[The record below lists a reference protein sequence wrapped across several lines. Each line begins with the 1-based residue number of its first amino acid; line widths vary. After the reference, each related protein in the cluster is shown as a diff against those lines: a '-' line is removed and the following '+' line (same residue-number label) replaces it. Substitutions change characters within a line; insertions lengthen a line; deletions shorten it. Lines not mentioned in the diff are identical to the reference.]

1 MFLMKGRIQMRK
13 VFHNRQKTRGK
24 KRNDSIPL
32 RERIVP
38 WLFLLP
44 SLFFVSVMVLIPLLD
59 ALRRSF
65 FQAANNTFVGVQ
77 NYLAVFGNNAFQLAA
92 GNTVKFI
99 IVCIP
104 LLLCIS
110 LVVSL
115 LLTAFGETRGIFKT
129 SFLVPMAIPVAS
141 IVLLW
146 RVIFHKNGILNAF
159 RGFWDMPSID
169 WIGSKAAFGV
179 LVFAYLW
186 KNFGYDMVLWLSG
199 LSAINPALYEAA
211 QIDGAGS
218 IQRFIKITFPNLMPT
233 LFTIMVLSILNSF
246 KVFREA
252 YLIAGSYP
260 DDSIYMLQHLFNNWY
275 SNLDVD
281 KMCAGAVMMAFF
293 VFVLIM
299 LLEKIMN
306 RGDNL

>member
-1 MFLMKGRIQMRK
+1 MW
-13 VFHNRQKTRGK
+13 K
-24 KRNDSIPL
+24 KQNDFIPL
-32 RERIVP
+32 KERIVP
-38 WLFLLP
+38 WLFLSP
-44 SLFFVSVMVLIPLLD
+44 SLFFVSIMVLIPLLD

-65 FQAANNTFVGVQ
+65 FHAVNNTFVGVQ

-92 GNTVKFI
+92 RNTVKFV

-115 LLTAFGETRGIFKT
+115 LLTAFKETQGIFKT

-146 RVIFHKNGILNAF
+146 RVIFHKNGILNVF
-159 RGFWDMPSID
+159 RGFWDMPSVD
-169 WIGSKAAFGV
+169 WIDSNAAFGV

-186 KNFGYDMVLWLSG
+186 KNFGYNMVLWLSG

-233 LFTIMVLSILNSF
+233 LFTITVLSILNSF

-293 VFVLIM
+293 VFVLLM

-306 RGDNL
+306 RGDNT